1 MYANKRPEQGEHSE
15 QCFPAEHTLITPTPL
30 YAQKVQD
37 CKGGLGIWDSK
48 VALTSLQF
56 LSSTE

>member
-37 CKGGLGIWDSK
+37 CKDGLGIWDSK

-56 LSSTE
+56 L